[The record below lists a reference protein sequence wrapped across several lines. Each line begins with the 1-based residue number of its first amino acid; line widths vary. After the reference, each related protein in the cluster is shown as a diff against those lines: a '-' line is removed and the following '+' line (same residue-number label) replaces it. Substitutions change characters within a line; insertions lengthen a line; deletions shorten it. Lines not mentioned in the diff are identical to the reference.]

1 MAEKTPEKRLL
12 EIIEGKSDK
21 IPRPSPIRMGNKY
34 LSLGS
39 LRARIAFFKESF
51 SFKPVGGKSVFQDL
65 KQINVLLQGAIG
77 IAIIILG
84 IFIRIEIN
92 GTDQAALLVGRDAQA
107 NVVSESIEII
117 SLLKEKQF
125 YLEKAEV
132 RDVFQMGFAK
142 RKEVDFK
149 EEDINKIS
157 KLSELTKN
165 FKLVGISWSD
175 APDAIIE
182 NPEIDKT
189 YFVRKGYMIDDI
201 KVYDIQK
208 DRVVL
213 RYKGEEVEIR

>member
-12 EIIEGKSDK
+12 EIIEGKSDNVS
-21 IPRPSPIRMGNKY
+21 RPSPIRMGNKY

-39 LRARIAFFKESF
+39 LRARFAFFKESF
-51 SFKPVGGKSVFQDL
+51 SFKPVAGKSVFQDL
-65 KQINVLLQGAIG
+65 KLINVFLQCVIG
-77 IAIIILG
+77 VAIIALG
-84 IFIRIEIN
+84 IFIRIEIK
-92 GTDQAALLVGRDAQA
+92 GTDKAALLIGRDAQA
-107 NVVSESIEII
+107 NVVSESIEIS

-125 YLEKAEV
+125 YLDKAEV
-132 RDVFQMGFAK
+132 RDFFQMGYAK

-149 EEDINKIS
+149 EEDINKVS

-165 FKLVGISWSD
+165 LKLVGISWGD
-175 APDAIIE
+175 DPDAIIE

-189 YFVRKGYMIDDI
+189 YFVRKGYMIDEI